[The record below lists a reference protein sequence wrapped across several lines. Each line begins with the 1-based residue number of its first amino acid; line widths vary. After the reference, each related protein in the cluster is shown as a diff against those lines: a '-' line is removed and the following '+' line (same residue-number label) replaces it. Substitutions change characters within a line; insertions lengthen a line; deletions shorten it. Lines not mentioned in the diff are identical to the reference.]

1 MKSNL
6 IQKFFPFLGWFP
18 ITTVQIRADLLAGI
32 TVALVL
38 VPQSMAYAQL
48 AGMPAYYGLYAS
60 FLPVI
65 VAAMWGSSRQL
76 STGPVAI
83 VALLTASALAPMA
96 ATGSESFIA
105 LAILL
110 AFLVGIIQLA
120 LGLLRMGA
128 IVNLLSHPVIIG
140 FTNAAAIIIA
150 LSQLNK
156 MLGVPMQRSENFLA
170 DISSV
175 LMQIGDTH
183 IPTLIMGVSA
193 LALMILLKRF
203 LPRWPNVLIAV
214 VLTTLVSWQIGFE
227 RNTKVEIE
235 AIQDAPTLSMILEQS
250 EKRARLNEL
259 ENEVSLHRDAAR
271 KVAENET
278 RQSRAELDYKLEVA
292 ESKRDDAADQIKA
305 HFKTLREVS
314 LVSATNASGATFYYS
329 ATAIP
334 AGLKIDDTQWRI
346 RKIDDKGVHL
356 SGGGEVVGAI
366 PPGLPSLTMPRL
378 NWQDITS
385 LLAVALV
392 IALVAFMEAIS
403 IAKAMAAKTRARID
417 PNQELIGQ
425 GLANIVSGASQAFP
439 VSGSFSRSAV
449 NLNSGAQ
456 TGLSSV
462 FAGLLVLL
470 TLLFL
475 TSLLYH
481 LPQAVLAAV
490 IMLAVVGLVN
500 FGALRHAWQ
509 THRHDGIAAS
519 VTFLSTLAFAPHL
532 DTGIMF
538 GAVIA
543 IVLFL
548 RRRMRPRGEI
558 LSQHPDGV
566 LAGMD
571 THDLKPMSE
580 NFVPVRFDGELT
592 FVNVTYFEDM
602 MLEALARFPK
612 AKAIL
617 LIGSS
622 INEIDVSGEEK
633 LRDLAQRLE
642 QTGVTL
648 YVSGLKNQVMEVL
661 ERAHIGEILPA
672 DRFFRSKDQAI
683 KEMMERYG

>member
-18 ITTVQIRADLLAGI
+18 ISTVQIRADLLAGI

-83 VALLTASALAPMA
+83 VALLTASGLAPLA
-96 ATGSESFIA
+96 ASGSESYIA

-120 LGLLRMGA
+120 LGLLRLGA

-170 DISSV
+170 DITGV

-183 IPTLIMGVSA
+183 FPTLIMGVSA

-214 VLTTLVSWQIGFE
+214 ALTTLVSWQIGFE
-227 RNTKVEIE
+227 QNTKVEIE
-235 AIQDAPTLSMILEQS
+235 AIQDSATLNLILEQR

-259 ENEVSLHRDAAR
+259 ENEVNQHRDAAR
-271 KVAENET
+271 KIEKDET
-278 RQSRAELDYKLEVA
+278 RERRAELDYRLEVA
-292 ESKRDDAADQIKA
+292 ESKRDDVATEIQT

-314 LVSATNASGATFYYS
+314 LVSATNASGVSQFYA

-334 AGLKIDDTQWRI
+334 AGLKTDGTHWRI

-356 SGGGEVVGAI
+356 SGGGEVIGAI
-366 PPGLPSLTMPRL
+366 PPGLPSLTLPRL
-378 NWQDITS
+378 NWQDITN

-392 IALVAFMEAIS
+392 ISLVAFMEAIS

-449 NLNSGAQ
+449 NLNSGAM

-571 THDLKPMSE
+571 THGLKPMSE

-592 FVNVTYFEDM
+592 FINVTYFEDM
-602 MLEALARFPK
+602 MLEALARFPN

-642 QTGVTL
+642 KSGVTL

-672 DRFFRSKDQAI
+672 ERFFRSKDQAI
-683 KEMMERYG
+683 QEMMARYG

>member
-18 ITTVQIRADLLAGI
+18 ISTVQIRADLLAGI

-83 VALLTASALAPMA
+83 VALLTASGLAPLA
-96 ATGSESFIA
+96 ASGSESYIA

-120 LGLLRMGA
+120 LGLLRLGA

-170 DISSV
+170 DITGV

-183 IPTLIMGVSA
+183 FPTLIMGVSA

-214 VLTTLVSWQIGFE
+214 VLTTLVSWQVGFE
-227 RNTKVEIE
+227 QNTKVEIE
-235 AIQDAPTLSMILEQS
+235 AIQDTATLNLILEQR

-259 ENEVSLHRDAAR
+259 ENEVNQHRDAAR
-271 KVAENET
+271 KIEKDET
-278 RQSRAELDYKLEVA
+278 RERRAELDYKLEVA
-292 ESKRDDAADQIKA
+292 ESKRDDVATEIQT

-314 LVSATNASGATFYYS
+314 LVSATNASGVSQFYA

-334 AGLKIDDTQWRI
+334 AGLKTDGTHWRI

-356 SGGGEVVGAI
+356 SGGGEVIGTI
-366 PPGLPSLTMPRL
+366 PPGLPSLTLPRL
-378 NWQDITS
+378 NWQDITN

-392 IALVAFMEAIS
+392 ISLVAFMEAIS

-449 NLNSGAQ
+449 NLNSGAM

-475 TSLLYH
+475 TSLLYL

-571 THDLKPMSE
+571 THGLKPMSE

-592 FVNVTYFEDM
+592 FINVTYFEDM
-602 MLEALARFPK
+602 MLEALARFPN

-642 QTGVTL
+642 KSGVTL

-661 ERAHIGEILPA
+661 ERAHIGEIMPA
-672 DRFFRSKDQAI
+672 ERFFRSKDQAI
-683 KEMMERYG
+683 QEMMARYG